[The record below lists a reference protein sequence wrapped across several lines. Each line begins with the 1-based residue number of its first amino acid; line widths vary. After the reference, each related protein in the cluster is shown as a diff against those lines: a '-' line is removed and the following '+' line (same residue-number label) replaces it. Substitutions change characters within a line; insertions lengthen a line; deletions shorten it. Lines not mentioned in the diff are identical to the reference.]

1 MTELLPV
8 RSTANPSPVRRPGS
22 IRRTTSL
29 DVTWPD
35 GMTGQRRFDGFAR
48 DVVRLPDGSDAV
60 HAEARVEA
68 TVDFDR
74 TITAITAEPSP
85 RGIEKLVGERGGGH
99 LRGVLRERLPDLIA
113 QAHPLYLL
121 LDDISGTS
129 LVSNWAWS
137 QWGEN
142 WLETMHARGGGVDME
157 AMLAER
163 VNVCWGFQPGFS
175 SSDLKTRSSNDIA
188 ADGKELRNPA
198 DPTGW
203 HAMPGNEGLS
213 FRRARRIDV
222 WREAGRIAVE
232 ASFQDSAPRRDGTRA
247 ALHEYI
253 LRVDVDPGTLVI
265 KSIEP
270 EPRVLPFHECPGAV
284 ANAQALAGTLLA
296 DIRGTVLE
304 RLRGPAGC
312 THLNDALRA
321 LAEAPRLLEFL
332 DEALVPA

>member
-1 MTELLPV
+1 MTELLPI
-8 RSTANPSPVRRPGS
+8 RQTANPSPVRPPRS

-35 GMTGQRRFDGFAR
+35 GMTGARHFDGRAR
-48 DVVRLPDGSDAV
+48 DVIRRADSSDDLR
-60 HAEARVEA
+60 AEAQVDA
-68 TVDFDR
+68 TIDLGR
-74 TITAITAEPSP
+74 TITAISTQPSP
-85 RGIEKLVGERGGGH
+85 SNIAKLVGERGGGH
-99 LRGVLRERLPDLIA
+99 LRGVLRDLLPDLIA
-113 QAHPLYLL
+113 EAHPLYLL

-142 WLETMHARGGGVDME
+142 WLETMHARGGGIDME

-163 VNVCWGFQPGFS
+163 INVCWGFQPGFS
-175 SSDLKTRSSNDIA
+175 SGDLKSRVSNDIA
-188 ADGKELRNPA
+188 ADGKELRNSA
-198 DPTGW
+198 DPFGW
-203 HAMPGNEGLS
+203 HSMPGNEGLS

-222 WREAGRIAVE
+222 WREADRIAVE
-232 ASFQDSAPRRDGTRA
+232 ASFQDSAPRREGGRA

-253 LRVDVDPGTLVI
+253 LRVDVDPNTLVI
-265 KSIEP
+265 ISIEP
-270 EPRVLPFHECPGAV
+270 EPRVLPFHECPGAI
-284 ANAQALAGTLLA
+284 ANAQKLAGTPLA

-321 LAEAPRLLEFL
+321 LAEVPRLLEFL
-332 DEALVPA
+332 DAKA